1 MWNKLKEIFTSE
13 KEVEDITSDYA
24 IATIL
29 VRAAKTDNE
38 YTESE
43 QKLIDNLL
51 SNQLNIT
58 LEKARNLRLKGED
71 LEAEI
76 NDNVQLTRI
85 IKQDIPYEEREMLI
99 EQLWSV
105 VLDDDYRTPEENKFM
120 RVLTNL
126 FGISDVN
133 SAKARSRVLA
143 KKIRTK

>member
-1 MWNKLKEIFTSE
+1 MWNKLKKIFTAE
-13 KEVEDITSDYA
+13 KEVEDITSDNA

-43 QKLIDNLL
+43 QILIDNLL

-58 LEKARNLRLKGED
+58 LEEAQILRIKGED

-105 VLDDDYRTPEENKFM
+105 VLDDNYRTPEENKFM
-120 RVLTNL
+120 RVLTHL

-143 KKIRTK
+143 KK

>member
-1 MWNKLKEIFTSE
+1 MWNKLKEIFITE
-13 KEVEDITSDYA
+13 KEVEDITSENA

-43 QKLIDNLL
+43 QTLIDNLL
-51 SNQLNIT
+51 SNQLNIS
-58 LEKARNLRLKGED
+58 LENARLLRIKGEE
-71 LEAEI
+71 LEVEI

-85 IKQDIPYEEREMLI
+85 IKQDIPYEDREMLI

-105 VLDDDYRTPEENKFM
+105 VLDDDNRTPEENKFM
-120 RVLTNL
+120 RVLTHL

-143 KKIRTK
+143 EKNKF

>member
-1 MWNKLKEIFTSE
+1 MWNKLKEIFTAE
-13 KEVEDITSDYA
+13 KEVEDITSDNA

-43 QKLIDNLL
+43 QTLIDNLL

-58 LEKARNLRLKGED
+58 LEEARILRIKGEG

-120 RVLTNL
+120 RVLTHL

-143 KKIRTK
+143 KK

>member
-1 MWNKLKEIFTSE
+1 MWNKLKEIFAEE
-13 KEVEDITSDYA
+13 KEVEDITSDNA

-43 QKLIDNLL
+43 QTLIDNLL

-58 LEKARNLRLKGED
+58 LEEAQILRIKGEG

-120 RVLTNL
+120 RVLTHL
-126 FGISDVN
+126 FGI
-133 SAKARSRVLA
+133 
-143 KKIRTK
+143 

>member
-1 MWNKLKEIFTSE
+1 MWNKLKEIFMAE
-13 KEVEDITSDYA
+13 KEVEDITSDNA

-43 QKLIDNLL
+43 QTLIDNLL
-51 SNQLNIT
+51 STQLNIT
-58 LEKARNLRLKGED
+58 LEKARTLRIKGED

-120 RVLTNL
+120 RVLTHL

-133 SAKARSRVLA
+133 SAKARSRVIA
-143 KKIRTK
+143 KK

>member
-1 MWNKLKEIFTSE
+1 MWNKLKKIFTAE
-13 KEVEDITSDYA
+13 KEVEDITSDNA

-43 QKLIDNLL
+43 QTLIDNLL

-58 LEKARNLRLKGED
+58 LEEAQILRIKGEG

-120 RVLTNL
+120 RVLTHL

-133 SAKARSRVLA
+133 SAKARSRVLT
-143 KKIRTK
+143 KK

>member
-1 MWNKLKEIFTSE
+1 MWSKLKEIFTAE
-13 KEVEDITSDYA
+13 KEVEDITSDNA

-43 QKLIDNLL
+43 QILIDNLL

-58 LEKARNLRLKGED
+58 LEEAQILRIKGEG

-120 RVLTNL
+120 RVLTHL

-143 KKIRTK
+143 KK

>member
-1 MWNKLKEIFTSE
+1 MWNKLKEIFTEE
-13 KEVEDITSDYA
+13 KEVEDLTSDNA

-43 QKLIDNLL
+43 QTLIDNLL

-58 LEKARNLRLKGED
+58 LEKARTLRIKGED

-120 RVLTNL
+120 RVLTHL

-143 KKIRTK
+143 KK